1 MECFVRLGQG
11 RVEPVTSTFIGEGAL
26 QDFEG
31 SPGCMGLVTV
41 VKNCRLTPGG
51 DWVYPGWELYAETR
65 PKGRREDEDVLLPH
79 VENLAGK
86 WGVVL
91 VIAALKA
98 LGWVRVR
105 PPLGERVHVARGVP
119 AAGFLQRTKLS
130 NTPSVPTVSPPPPP
144 LPLPTKYNNYFQT
157 TSPPPL

>member
-1 MECFVRLGQG
+1 M
-11 RVEPVTSTFIGEGAL
+11 EPVTSTFIGEGAL

-41 VKNCRLTPGG
+41 VKGCRLTPGG

-98 LGWVRVR
+98 LGWEIKGGGGPGLVRRECQCRSPRLQPEGVR
-105 PPLGERVHVARGVP
+105 QVEERQEPGKGEATDVVRYPGGG
-119 AAGFLQRTKLS
+119 AA
-130 NTPSVPTVSPPPPP
+130 
-144 LPLPTKYNNYFQT
+144 
-157 TSPPPL
+157 

>member
-1 MECFVRLGQG
+1 MAGSSTAPATTEDPAIIIIHCKVGYLMECFVRLGQG

-41 VKNCRLTPGG
+41 VKGCRLTHGG
-51 DWVYPGWELYAETR
+51 DWVYPGGELYAETR

-98 LGWVRVR
+98 LGWEIKGGGGTR
-105 PPLGERVHVARGVP
+105 
-119 AAGFLQRTKLS
+119 AG
-130 NTPSVPTVSPPPPP
+130 
-144 LPLPTKYNNYFQT
+144 
-157 TSPPPL
+157 